1 MAQALTICGDSFNI
15 GIGCRD
21 LINEPYGVLLSNQL
35 NKPLINLAKGSSSNL
50 SIFLQARYA
59 VEKLDTDLVLV
70 SPTSYD
76 RVEWF
81 PVDYEFPNKELSL
94 TDVNYHEYP
103 PYGVGTYMQQLP
115 NPMQDDSEYTGAMF
129 TENYRGVVDYWETF
143 VSQNRDSGDYYQKF
157 RNENNVRIKALYDF
171 ATMIHEPRINRLY
184 TTGLMTMAHQLL
196 KNKGIKHL
204 ILTHEIEEY
213 SKFIDMTNLVDF
225 SWGQLS
231 LDYPDDL
238 PSWHTSAQGH
248 VKAAEIVMKR
258 LKENGWI

>member
-21 LINEPYGVLLSNQL
+21 LINEPYGILLSKQL
-35 NKPLINLAKGSSSNL
+35 NKPLINLAKGSSTNL

-59 VEKLDTDLVLV
+59 VENLDTDLVIV

-81 PVDYEFPNKELSL
+81 PLDYEFRDRELSL
-94 TDVNYHEYP
+94 QDVNYHEYP

-115 NPMQDDSEYTGAMF
+115 NPLANDPEYTGAMF
-129 TENYRGVVDYWETF
+129 TENYSGVLNYWDTF
-143 VSQNRDSGDYYQKF
+143 VGPNRDSGEYYKKF
-157 RNENNVRIKALYDF
+157 HNEDHDRIKALYDF
-171 ATMIHEPRINRLY
+171 ARLIHEPRINRLY
-184 TTGLMTMAHQLL
+184 TIGMMTMAHQLL
-196 KNKGIKHL
+196 KSAGIKHL
-204 ILTHEIEEY
+204 ILTHEVPEY
-213 SKFIDMTNLVDF
+213 GKFIDSNNILDF

-238 PSWHTSAQGH
+238 PSWHTSALGH
-248 VKAAEIVMKR
+248 VRAAEIVITR
-258 LKENGWI
+258 LKENGWT